1 MIDWDYNIS
10 EVNNIAREWFS
21 LKLTINQFQLFWQLS
36 LHNIKNNTSTFT
48 ADPITT
54 TQKTLCYQFLK
65 MIPTNFIK
73 EPDKCSKEPLLALF
87 QLLIIT
93 SNTEESKTNSFT
105 PEAFS
110 ANCNYVFMWSKTSSR
125 YPAFV
130 TIGALAGLSWWVIHD
145 MFLCPHGKE
154 SSMNRFLLAHAIQGG
169 LLVGTL
175 YHPAA
180 FGYGMIAGA
189 AFGNWLSNIRI
200 NERRNF
206 SIKITKELHGLFP

>member
-110 ANCNYVFMWSKTSSR
+110 ANCNNFFMEVKLQADIQPSSLLVPLLVFHGGLFMICS
-125 YPAFV
+125 FV
-130 TIGALAGLSWWVIHD
+130 LMERKVLWTDSFLPMLFKEDYWLVLFITQLLSVMEWLQVLHLVIDWVI
-145 MFLCPHGKE
+145 
-154 SSMNRFLLAHAIQGG
+154 
-169 LLVGTL
+169 
-175 YHPAA
+175 
-180 FGYGMIAGA
+180 
-189 AFGNWLSNIRI
+189 
-200 NERRNF
+200 
-206 SIKITKELHGLFP
+206 